1 MGDQGVQELEF
12 HRETIEKDAS
22 SPLHLIREKE
32 IEISARLLTAKREA
46 DEIVAEARKRA
57 ATIVEEAQGQATTLA
72 EERDRS
78 VVAEVER
85 TVAEVAQST
94 EAEVSALQSTLASRR
109 GEAVSFI
116 VESVLKV

>member
-32 IEISARLLTAKREA
+32 IEISARLLAAKREA
-46 DEIVAEARKRA
+46 DEIVSEARRRA
-57 ATIVEEAQGQATTLA
+57 VAMTEEAQGQASAMA

-85 TVAEVAQST
+85 SVADVAATTESEVQALEST
-94 EAEVSALQSTLASRR
+94 IASRR
-109 GEAVSFI
+109 DKAVAFI